1 MADENTTVEQ
11 VQENSTQQDT
21 TSGTT
26 EKTFTQA
33 ELDKIVADRV
43 SREKAKLPSK
53 DELAEFRRWRDE
65 HKTAEEKSA
74 EAVKTA
80 QEAQTAAERKAAE
93 LEAKYTAISK
103 GVKAENVDDV
113 IALAMGR
120 VTDTVTLEQ
129 AIDSVIK
136 KYPSFSSS
144 AITTGVPS
152 GGGTSKISG
161 VEAAFLARNPGLKI

>member
-1 MADENTTVEQ
+1 MADESTTAEQ

-33 ELDKIVADRV
+33 EL
-43 SREKAKLPSK
+43 
-53 DELAEFRRWRDE
+53 
-65 HKTAEEKSA
+65 
-74 EAVKTA
+74 
-80 QEAQTAAERKAAE
+80 
-93 LEAKYTAISK
+93 EAKYTAISK
-103 GVKAENVDDV
+103 GVKAENVEDV
-113 IALAMGR
+113 IVLAMGR
-120 VTDTVTLEQ
+120 VTDTVTLDQ